1 MAIRFPYMNRYGVD
15 PNDDKDDPFRRQ
27 ERPDTLVSPPDTTV
41 ASASAELMARADS
54 ILGITREPTVAS
66 ASAELM
72 ARADSILGITREP
85 VPGLVPEPSPA
96 VPAYAFSPAV
106 QAERSGTGLTS
117 ILTSGTPPTGQLSP
131 TVAFSPAVQAKQN
144 LQALSERSYGGPEVD
159 LPSYRERVRR
169 GAETKRRVGLGPG
182 MRRLLDNPAMVEQMG
197 PEVTAR
203 MREEYA
209 VAPTE
214 EEIRQDRMM
223 DASSPILGSADKVYS
238 QIGSGFRRA
247 TASIAEQPWVPVLNP
262 DYQEPTA
269 EQLYPSNKGIPKYL
283 HRPIEGSD
291 TFAETLRTLASDSE
305 LLTSEAGEL
314 RDQRIGQALDIPL
327 PWAERIGF
335 VADAM
340 ASGTVFSAAIMLTGP
355 LATPAMWMHGM
366 GEIDKEAEDKGLT
379 KEERNFL
386 AEAGTA
392 LIYAKIE
399 KLSEYG
405 VAKSPVFQ
413 KLAGR
418 FEKLLGRGLESDIL
432 SGGTPAGIMAR
443 FGIAE
448 MIEEMS
454 QTGIVM
460 GYTGAMG
467 EGQQYTKDEIFKA
480 LLMSAMT
487 GAIGSVPIGAFAA
500 YRARGRAS
508 AQAAGPLDA
517 QYAALGLDP
526 NASMAEVDKAFR
538 DLASQVHPDRN
549 PGDAE
554 AEAQFKVYS
563 EARADIKG
571 AFEQATQGERKE
583 PDYRD
588 VDDVVVE
595 SEPRRIP
602 VPRPTVDER
611 GSVIYPDAPTI
622 GPQVRFDDLG
632 RPIPTTVSEPVIEPT
647 PTAIPAPTLS
657 LDERIEA
664 ATRIDPQDRMPRPWG
679 DEPALDVTERKRRG
693 DQRRYEQRV
702 ERQEGDLFPE
712 PVQGAEES
720 REAYRARVIKS
731 LEEMDARHIA
741 LAESNAERLR
751 AMPEEHQE
759 FLLDKWE
766 ASPVES
772 YERLRD
778 IIGEQEQRIA
788 DGKPA
793 QEEFSPE
800 LLARLQVLVDSDH
813 KAAKYAAG
821 FQRSALG
828 GTNAYTAESLEEQVS
843 TIEGKIRGDIP
854 MGSVEQQPST
864 DPEVLDLFSKPRARP
879 ARVPEPEIST
889 PSEVAPGVPNVI
901 LGATSDPQYL
911 ETIRQNGWGR
921 MEIAAIRRDE
931 PEPGSPRWRALY
943 DPNDRQGL
951 EGSGE
956 TADQISTFRQGT
968 PLQRMPNEPYAVDTG
983 AYIEADSGDALS
995 AEGIAEGLDV
1005 EFFEPWH
1012 NRVRQLA
1019 KADPK
1024 DHPFMVVL
1032 PDVPQLRAPFDS
1044 NASLEMSRKHLAQ
1057 APNGLPYYF
1066 PVQDGMTLEQVSQV
1080 LAESEGKVAGIFLGG
1095 SDNFKVNEAQG
1106 WANFARENELK
1117 FHFGRAGTVK
1127 TLRLATEVGATSVD
1141 SAFPLF
1147 TRDRFSQ
1154 YEKDWLSLQQ
1164 GGVQM
1169 LVTDRDSTRRDPTQS
1184 DLFDA
1189 LPTRLAPGARVRVTT
1204 PSVVGGGFTGTVKAL
1219 NPDGTVSV
1227 TRGPLTPGA
1236 EPSTTVH
1243 RLDSVELVD
1252 EPVTTVVPPAAAV
1265 PPVTTAA
1272 PTEGGVPV
1280 VRTKLGGEPVPVPT
1294 TEPKV
1299 TSLLDEPT
1307 ISRTK
1312 QAAFYL
1318 NPMAEGDV
1326 AGAADVEPERFQ
1338 YKDFKNKKG
1347 ETHVL
1352 KDVTKWVPERS
1363 GVIAVWRDPA
1373 DNRYKVI
1380 NGHQRWALAQRLGIT
1395 EIRAIEIPAENA
1407 EQARARGALM
1417 NIGEGSGTAID
1428 AAKVMRDTN
1437 LTPTDL
1443 KAQGVSLR
1451 GQLVKDATALANLP
1465 DGLFSLVA
1473 REKIPIRRAVS
1484 LGKADL
1490 THSQQ
1495 WAVWEKVKAEEAE
1508 GRKRVT
1514 NDELEEMARFVKA
1527 APLIKRPDAPAPKT
1541 GDQPVLF
1548 GEEYIPTDLSLAV
1561 PKARLSAWAKKELAR
1576 VANNFK
1582 FNSNVARAE
1591 MLKAA
1596 EVGELDPNLAGEI
1609 AKKAEA
1615 VKAVYNTLSDKAGP
1629 ISDALNRAA
1638 LRLHEGGV
1646 LNDVQQE
1653 LITDIKAAVAEELG
1667 TDKKGQQAKPS
1678 GPEVIGAVE
1687 EVRGEETGPVDEGPG
1702 LFGDVQEEIAGY
1714 DPVKKPKLTDEEVG
1728 ELVSMMRTTDAVT
1741 GETTVGAGVDIE
1753 SLVNKIGAGMYDENI
1768 AWVGVK
1774 EPLQNAID
1782 AVRGV
1787 EGGGKI
1793 KITVDRKTD
1802 TVIIE
1807 DDGVGMSPDTAQ
1819 NEFLDIA
1826 SSFKEEGASGRFGL
1840 GKVAYLAA
1848 AENFELVTVFEK
1860 EKTPV
1865 DPILSLFDTRD
1876 EGLPAGR
1883 HKTIIQGSASEWLN
1897 QKLKV
1902 TTEQVSDDVP
1912 TGTKLSITVSQKYE
1926 PRWVRAE
1933 MYMDVFFAE
1942 NRTGAQVDFYQDY
1955 GYGIELY
1962 EPESPK
1968 YTYPDKPEISRPI
1981 PQGVVEI
1988 RSSEETAKHFQGS
2001 YGPVRQRVR
2010 VSVLNNGLYQFGDT
2024 WFMEVK
2030 GEYPASISF
2039 DVRSTAPATHIDYPF
2054 PTSRESLKGEAKE
2067 VYETYQQNI
2076 KDVATKK
2083 RKGAIA
2089 TAVREP
2095 LQITS
2100 GGGNLYTTTETV
2112 SDATKKLVTDSRH
2125 MAGLNS
2131 AMLKTTEMV
2140 AEVFESEGLL
2150 TGSQVQFSF
2159 GIGIDDGW
2167 LGLNVHR
2174 KAVAELL
2181 GEEIGEEGNLILVNP
2196 FIIWNELIE
2205 HKTRDATPEQLARKT
2220 FATIVHEVT
2229 HNRARGH
2236 EEEFAGILTRALE
2249 PFVYGSGEQQ
2259 DLLGIMEKTY
2269 AGFISDWRIKNGFE
2283 RAKAEWLVAAE
2294 AKAEVKNVFEGVTD
2308 DINLPGDE
2316 FLMGGPR
2323 ERSDQA
2329 RDATVGIASRR
2340 ERRPEIG
2347 REDETAL
2354 RGREGRGDEG
2364 ARIEPATLGGSGTV
2378 REDPA
2383 ELDTDLFGEPI
2394 VSGPAQGDIL
2404 PESEGPQGMSAA
2416 TDNARAVTSLLKGQ
2430 YESGALSSHEMRRY
2444 EEAQKLLRFQEGK
2457 GIDPA
2462 TIQSEAGAT
2471 PTDEFTIDMFPSP
2484 TSKEVREQMVMTFG
2498 SVDAGSKVVKEI
2510 VELDKKFGDLAT
2522 YNLPGVMGY
2531 STYVEAVEQGI
2542 KNIEA
2547 WTPMTGH
2554 NLAKE
2559 DGSPDSKKV
2568 TAIMSV
2574 ARNPKFEHAHALAI
2588 DKNGFVVWDV
2598 LSKSG
2603 SLGSVSFDKMDLIKA
2618 NGKAKES
2625 GGKVFIGHNH
2635 PSGKV
2640 KPSQYDIDTTRYAI
2654 QLAQAQGTV
2663 FGGHY
2668 IVNHNKAMVITAEN
2682 IDAVQDMYLKKAE
2695 EKEFVEQFGVRLKG
2709 KRDAL
2714 EWTSPD
2720 AKKVGNPTQMMEYL
2734 KALPEDES
2742 RVDIMFMS
2750 STLTVLTYQSRH
2762 VEELATMSD
2771 WVLDPMREVG
2781 SVRLILGVNGKAA
2794 FDAAVA
2800 AARIAPADIVEVVD
2814 VTKPAETARAQE
2826 LIPVRTD
2833 DEIIGLM
2840 EGLTDQVITPGSAV
2854 QVTDPVSGDVSLSTA
2869 PDVVDTR
2876 LGQDPVLGVKYYL
2889 PQDEA
2894 SRIERARKKLYGAE
2908 DIGQV
2913 SSFGES
2919 EGRQV
2924 REEKEEYKLGE
2935 DGYELPGEGSRRK
2948 ETDTP
2953 EGWYDHTQLPS
2964 LLLDIKTEGKSKLK
2978 KAVTVPF
2985 ETAPAKFL
2993 AEKYSYYQESL
3004 IEVVRRQGGAT
3015 GVEIAERG
3023 ERVVDQTKLLLGR
3036 WDKARSDIEKLVSYG
3051 FKAQSAINYL
3061 QTPEK
3066 PAKGQHPA
3074 AVYSRI
3080 QGAVEGKIPLE
3091 NMPKRARQVVEA
3103 IRELNSATGKHFQ
3116 EVGLRQIKKEVQDD
3130 PQFSVM
3136 LDDVLTGKAKEDTV
3150 FRLFTPAAEG
3160 KVFLRMMTPHL
3171 KKIWMNPTTELR
3183 INPEWNQLVEM
3194 LAAENNMDAP
3204 TVGRIF
3210 NSSRQNASKRMHA
3223 EIPRAFKNFPTEMKM
3238 IGEDGVAGSG
3248 KSVPLLWTHP
3258 TSYAVK
3264 ATAGSAH
3271 RAAFIEEFGQG
3282 LDDTTLSDAVSSAQ
3296 QAGINPADTERLM
3309 RALGGLG
3316 EMSPMDDQDSPSHD
3330 IIGGFGHLMS
3340 IPRAMLLTRAFV
3352 PNTFEVAG
3360 NIQAF
3365 GGGPVRLA
3373 KMSKK
3378 LALATGADVAPT
3390 ARGLVAQAPLLRQ
3403 LMKTSVKLAESEEGW
3418 KALQKGYARQGLAQT
3433 WVMNATVDRQRPFYQ
3448 SVPRIFREYALRA
3461 FPTVQAWKIQE
3472 MQAAA
3477 MGMVLADDM
3486 RAAAK
3491 PASSRLPK
3499 TVRQIHSRVADIQ
3512 FESDLFVVKHIL
3524 GFNDD
3529 QVLAFRNKEATDEMY
3544 VEIARRFASRS
3555 NTTRLSLPGEES
3567 RAANS
3572 PVFNQWIAFHRY
3584 SMMSVRNFDKL
3595 NAGFRKELEIY
3606 KNSDRTKKDKNR
3618 VYGAVKTFGLYQV
3631 GKTES
3636 GLGSILLLA
3645 LLGGGLMGLGKAFDD
3660 ILENP
3665 VAFMAD
3671 AYASSQ
3677 FGPIMN
3683 GWQRIVTQRKVENV
3697 WMLSAPASIMVEMGR
3712 FAFGTGKYQYMNAQ
3726 ERVLA
3731 VGGGMSPGPRAVWD
3745 VLASVGMTDTD
3756 PERDLAITRYWEFLR
3771 ENDSFSGPSDFG
3783 IATKEDRKFRSNMRR
3798 AYDILG
3804 KERATSTSIEKAGE
3818 YVEKALEVEGKETS
3832 NVAASIRSR
3841 RLLPRVP
3848 DEQMDDLRKYLGPD
3862 LYSSLEQHDAIMT
3875 SWANSASGTR
3885 PQRVRERRPTR
3896 PTRRR

>member
-1 MAIRFPYMNRYGVD
+1 MTITA
-15 PNDDKDDPFRRQ
+15 
-27 ERPDTLVSPPDTTV
+27 RPDGGVTV
-41 ASASAELMARADS
+41 AGFHGTRTSGEAAKAFGGIHIGTKRAAIQRLHDHVSGRVGSGPGAEKLQSIEAELS
-54 ILGITREPTVAS
+54 
-66 ASAELM
+66 
-72 ARADSILGITREP
+72 
-85 VPGLVPEPSPA
+85 
-96 VPAYAFSPAV
+96 
-106 QAERSGTGLTS
+106 
-117 ILTSGTPPTGQLSP
+117 
-131 TVAFSPAVQAKQN
+131 
-144 LQALSERSYGGPEVD
+144 
-159 LPSYRERVRR
+159 
-169 GAETKRRVGLGPG
+169 
-182 MRRLLDNPAMVEQMG
+182 NP
-197 PEVTAR
+197 
-203 MREEYA
+203 
-209 VAPTE
+209 
-214 EEIRQDRMM
+214 
-223 DASSPILGSADKVYS
+223 L
-238 QIGSGFRRA
+238 
-247 TASIAEQPWVPVLNP
+247 
-262 DYQEPTA
+262 
-269 EQLYPSNKGIPKYL
+269 
-283 HRPIEGSD
+283 
-291 TFAETLRTLASDSE
+291 
-305 LLTSEAGEL
+305 
-314 RDQRIGQALDIPL
+314 
-327 PWAERIGF
+327 
-335 VADAM
+335 
-340 ASGTVFSAAIMLTGP
+340 
-355 LATPAMWMHGM
+355 
-366 GEIDKEAEDKGLT
+366 
-379 KEERNFL
+379 
-386 AEAGTA
+386 
-392 LIYAKIE
+392 
-399 KLSEYG
+399 
-405 VAKSPVFQ
+405 
-413 KLAGR
+413 
-418 FEKLLGRGLESDIL
+418 
-432 SGGTPAGIMAR
+432 
-443 FGIAE
+443 
-448 MIEEMS
+448 
-454 QTGIVM
+454 
-460 GYTGAMG
+460 
-467 EGQQYTKDEIFKA
+467 
-480 LLMSAMT
+480 
-487 GAIGSVPIGAFAA
+487 
-500 YRARGRAS
+500 
-508 AQAAGPLDA
+508 
-517 QYAALGLDP
+517 
-526 NASMAEVDKAFR
+526 
-538 DLASQVHPDRN
+538 
-549 PGDAE
+549 
-554 AEAQFKVYS
+554 
-563 EARADIKG
+563 
-571 AFEQATQGERKE
+571 
-583 PDYRD
+583 
-588 VDDVVVE
+588 
-595 SEPRRIP
+595 
-602 VPRPTVDER
+602 
-611 GSVIYPDAPTI
+611 
-622 GPQVRFDDLG
+622 
-632 RPIPTTVSEPVIEPT
+632 
-647 PTAIPAPTLS
+647 
-657 LDERIEA
+657 
-664 ATRIDPQDRMPRPWG
+664 
-679 DEPALDVTERKRRG
+679 
-693 DQRRYEQRV
+693 
-702 ERQEGDLFPE
+702 
-712 PVQGAEES
+712 
-720 REAYRARVIKS
+720 
-731 LEEMDARHIA
+731 
-741 LAESNAERLR
+741 
-751 AMPEEHQE
+751 
-759 FLLDKWE
+759 
-766 ASPVES
+766 
-772 YERLRD
+772 
-778 IIGEQEQRIA
+778 
-788 DGKPA
+788 
-793 QEEFSPE
+793 
-800 LLARLQVLVDSDH
+800 
-813 KAAKYAAG
+813 
-821 FQRSALG
+821 
-828 GTNAYTAESLEEQVS
+828 
-843 TIEGKIRGDIP
+843 
-854 MGSVEQQPST
+854 GSVE
-864 DPEVLDLFSKPRARP
+864 DPTSEHDLYMLLNLPERLAEVKA
-879 ARVPEPEIST
+879 E
-889 PSEVAPGVPNVI
+889 GVDGIIYRNSV
-901 LGATSDPQYL
+901 
-911 ETIRQNGWGR
+911 E
-921 MEIAAIRRDE
+921 
-931 PEPGSPRWRALY
+931 
-943 DPNDRQGL
+943 DRG
-951 EGSGE
+951 
-956 TADQISTFRQGT
+956 QISVLVF
-968 PLQRMPNEPYAVDTG
+968 
-983 AYIEADSGDALS
+983 DAKSVRVGQTANVSDEVERFTQNLRELF
-995 AEGIAEGLDV
+995 AE
-1005 EFFEPWH
+1005 
-1012 NRVRQLA
+1012 VRQL
-1019 KADPK
+1019 
-1024 DHPFMVVL
+1024 
-1032 PDVPQLRAPFDS
+1032 
-1044 NASLEMSRKHLAQ
+1044 E
-1057 APNGLPYYF
+1057 
-1066 PVQDGMTLEQVSQV
+1066 
-1080 LAESEGKVAGIFLGG
+1080 KV
-1095 SDNFKVNEAQG
+1095 
-1106 WANFARENELK
+1106 
-1117 FHFGRAGTVK
+1117 
-1127 TLRLATEVGATSVD
+1127 VGA
-1141 SAFPLF
+1141 
-1147 TRDRFSQ
+1147 
-1154 YEKDWLSLQQ
+1154 
-1164 GGVQM
+1164 
-1169 LVTDRDSTRRDPTQS
+1169 
-1184 DLFDA
+1184 
-1189 LPTRLAPGARVRVTT
+1189 
-1204 PSVVGGGFTGTVKAL
+1204 
-1219 NPDGTVSV
+1219 
-1227 TRGPLTPGA
+1227 
-1236 EPSTTVH
+1236 
-1243 RLDSVELVD
+1243 
-1252 EPVTTVVPPAAAV
+1252 
-1265 PPVTTAA
+1265 
-1272 PTEGGVPV
+1272 
-1280 VRTKLGGEPVPVPT
+1280 
-1294 TEPKV
+1294 
-1299 TSLLDEPT
+1299 
-1307 ISRTK
+1307 
-1312 QAAFYL
+1312 
-1318 NPMAEGDV
+1318 
-1326 AGAADVEPERFQ
+1326 
-1338 YKDFKNKKG
+1338 
-1347 ETHVL
+1347 
-1352 KDVTKWVPERS
+1352 
-1363 GVIAVWRDPA
+1363 
-1373 DNRYKVI
+1373 
-1380 NGHQRWALAQRLGIT
+1380 
-1395 EIRAIEIPAENA
+1395 EN
-1407 EQARARGALM
+1407 L
-1417 NIGEGSGTAID
+1417 
-1428 AAKVMRDTN
+1428 
-1437 LTPTDL
+1437 
-1443 KAQGVSLR
+1443 
-1451 GQLVKDATALANLP
+1451 
-1465 DGLFSLVA
+1465 
-1473 REKIPIRRAVS
+1473 
-1484 LGKADL
+1484 
-1490 THSQQ
+1490 
-1495 WAVWEKVKAEEAE
+1495 
-1508 GRKRVT
+1508 
-1514 NDELEEMARFVKA
+1514 
-1527 APLIKRPDAPAPKT
+1527 
-1541 GDQPVLF
+1541 
-1548 GEEYIPTDLSLAV
+1548 
-1561 PKARLSAWAKKELAR
+1561 
-1576 VANNFK
+1576 
-1582 FNSNVARAE
+1582 
-1591 MLKAA
+1591 
-1596 EVGELDPNLAGEI
+1596 
-1609 AKKAEA
+1609 
-1615 VKAVYNTLSDKAGP
+1615 
-1629 ISDALNRAA
+1629 
-1638 LRLHEGGV
+1638 
-1646 LNDVQQE
+1646 
-1653 LITDIKAAVAEELG
+1653 
-1667 TDKKGQQAKPS
+1667 
-1678 GPEVIGAVE
+1678 
-1687 EVRGEETGPVDEGPG
+1687 
-1702 LFGDVQEEIAGY
+1702 
-1714 DPVKKPKLTDEEVG
+1714 
-1728 ELVSMMRTTDAVT
+1728 
-1741 GETTVGAGVDIE
+1741 
-1753 SLVNKIGAGMYDENI
+1753 
-1768 AWVGVK
+1768 
-1774 EPLQNAID
+1774 
-1782 AVRGV
+1782 
-1787 EGGGKI
+1787 
-1793 KITVDRKTD
+1793 
-1802 TVIIE
+1802 
-1807 DDGVGMSPDTAQ
+1807 
-1819 NEFLDIA
+1819 
-1826 SSFKEEGASGRFGL
+1826 
-1840 GKVAYLAA
+1840 
-1848 AENFELVTVFEK
+1848 
-1860 EKTPV
+1860 
-1865 DPILSLFDTRD
+1865 
-1876 EGLPAGR
+1876 
-1883 HKTIIQGSASEWLN
+1883 
-1897 QKLKV
+1897 
-1902 TTEQVSDDVP
+1902 
-1912 TGTKLSITVSQKYE
+1912 
-1926 PRWVRAE
+1926 
-1933 MYMDVFFAE
+1933 
-1942 NRTGAQVDFYQDY
+1942 
-1955 GYGIELY
+1955 
-1962 EPESPK
+1962 
-1968 YTYPDKPEISRPI
+1968 
-1981 PQGVVEI
+1981 
-1988 RSSEETAKHFQGS
+1988 
-2001 YGPVRQRVR
+2001 
-2010 VSVLNNGLYQFGDT
+2010 
-2024 WFMEVK
+2024 
-2030 GEYPASISF
+2030 
-2039 DVRSTAPATHIDYPF
+2039 
-2054 PTSRESLKGEAKE
+2054 
-2067 VYETYQQNI
+2067 
-2076 KDVATKK
+2076 
-2083 RKGAIA
+2083 
-2089 TAVREP
+2089 
-2095 LQITS
+2095 
-2100 GGGNLYTTTETV
+2100 
-2112 SDATKKLVTDSRH
+2112 
-2125 MAGLNS
+2125 
-2131 AMLKTTEMV
+2131 
-2140 AEVFESEGLL
+2140 
-2150 TGSQVQFSF
+2150 
-2159 GIGIDDGW
+2159 
-2167 LGLNVHR
+2167 
-2174 KAVAELL
+2174 
-2181 GEEIGEEGNLILVNP
+2181 
-2196 FIIWNELIE
+2196 
-2205 HKTRDATPEQLARKT
+2205 
-2220 FATIVHEVT
+2220 
-2229 HNRARGH
+2229 
-2236 EEEFAGILTRALE
+2236 
-2249 PFVYGSGEQQ
+2249 
-2259 DLLGIMEKTY
+2259 
-2269 AGFISDWRIKNGFE
+2269 
-2283 RAKAEWLVAAE
+2283 
-2294 AKAEVKNVFEGVTD
+2294 
-2308 DINLPGDE
+2308 
-2316 FLMGGPR
+2316 
-2323 ERSDQA
+2323 
-2329 RDATVGIASRR
+2329 
-2340 ERRPEIG
+2340 
-2347 REDETAL
+2347 
-2354 RGREGRGDEG
+2354 
-2364 ARIEPATLGGSGTV
+2364 GTV
-2378 REDPA
+2378 REDPAELEDTGMARARNYADRYEVFGKNVEAEHLRNNLKHFAGQPAHLDQIKAAIEKQDELDQQSPEESHQHAKELLREIQRQQKAGTTDMSLSGPFGITIRERRELLRGAFHDAYSLRRVAQRMGIQPSYLSRIERGDVEPPSEKVTRKLALELNFNPDELLASAGKVSSDLKENILAMIQERPDVWANLSRELGLREDFA

-2404 PESEGPQGMSAA
+2404 PESEGPQGISAA
-2416 TDNARAVTSLLKGQ
+2416 TDHARAVTSLLKGQ

-2444 EEAQKLLRFQEGK
+2444 EEARKLLRFQEGK

-2462 TIQSEAGAT
+2462 TIQSEAGTT

-2498 SVDAGSKVVKEI
+2498 SVDAGSKVVNEI

-2574 ARNPKFEHAHALAI
+2574 ARNPKFEHSHALAI

-2640 KPSQYDIDTTRYAI
+2640 KPSQHDIDTTRYAI

-2742 RVDIMFMS
+2742 RIDIMFMS

-2800 AARIAPADIVEVVD
+2800 AAQTVPADIVEVVD
-2814 VTKPAETARAQE
+2814 VTKPAETARAQQ

-2869 PDVVDTR
+2869 PDVVDTK

-2913 SSFGES
+2913 SSFGET

-3238 IGEDGVAGSG
+3238 VGKDGVAGSG
-3248 KSVPLLWTHP
+3248 KPVPLLWTHP

-3499 TVRQIHSRVADIQ
+3499 TARQIHRRVTDIQ

-3804 KERATSTSIEKAGE
+3804 KEKATSTSIEKAGE
-3818 YVEKALEVEGKETS
+3818 YVERALEVEGKETS

-3885 PQRVRERRPTR
+3885 PQRTEERRPTR